1 MKKLVSLSRL
11 DNPYDHITENQY
23 LEFCDRPDQ
32 ILNRLHTTV
41 FATRLAEG
49 ISFDDVVQQFAAINA
64 KLGRAE
70 TLCVLDAGAAWYSAE
85 SGSPMNADYMRD
97 RTTPL
102 LLQIDHDEPLDVFY
116 RNHVLLM
123 GHLTRSVLGFTEN
136 AHAYGRAPLP
146 ARGHGIP
153 QRGVQ
158 RLGPGTRQTNRS
170 LTILVS
176 PEYAQAKLRPR
187 QANAASS
194 KQSTASILVVAIR
207 SLPGRVNPFR

>member
-11 DNPYDHITENQY
+11 DSPDNPYDHITENQH

-70 TLCVLDAGAAWYSAE
+70 MLTTLCVLDAGAAWYSAE

-97 RTTPL
+97 RTTAL

-116 RNHVLLM
+116 RHHVLLM
-123 GHLTRSVLGFTEN
+123 GHLTRSVLGLTEN
-136 AHAYGRAPLP
+136 AHAYGRAPPP

-158 RLGPGTRQTNRS
+158 RLGPGTRQTN
-170 LTILVS
+170 
-176 PEYAQAKLRPR
+176 
-187 QANAASS
+187 
-194 KQSTASILVVAIR
+194 
-207 SLPGRVNPFR
+207 